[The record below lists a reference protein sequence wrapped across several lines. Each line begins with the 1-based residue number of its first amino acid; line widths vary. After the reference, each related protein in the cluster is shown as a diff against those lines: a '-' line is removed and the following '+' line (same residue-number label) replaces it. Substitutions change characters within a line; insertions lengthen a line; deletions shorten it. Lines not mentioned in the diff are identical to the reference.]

1 MIPSTFYQN
10 KKAVTWTVGNLAA
23 GEKGTATFK
32 VLVQASAQRG
42 EQLKSVADIVA
53 ATGLPDTDDAVFIV
67 SDTPVWPSVATVIP
81 VASEKLWMLLTALL
95 IGLGMRRL
103 SLGARRA

>member
-67 SDTPVWPSVATVIP
+67 SESPVWPSVAAAIP
-81 VASEKLWMLLTALL
+81 VAPERLWLLLTALL

-103 SLGARRA
+103 SLGACRG